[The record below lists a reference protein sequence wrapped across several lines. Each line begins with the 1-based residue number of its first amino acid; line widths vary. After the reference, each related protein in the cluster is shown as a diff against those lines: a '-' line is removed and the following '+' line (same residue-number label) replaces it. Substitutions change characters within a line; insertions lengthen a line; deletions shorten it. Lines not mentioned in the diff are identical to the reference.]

1 MNYAQIR
8 KMDISNGEYIGVSL
22 FVSGC
27 HFHCKNCFN
36 SIAWDYNYGQRFTE
50 ETMQTIL
57 QLLQR
62 DFIKRFTI
70 LGGEPLDDKNIET
83 VYKIIQQVRQ
93 HNPNIKIWLYSG
105 YTLEE
110 IMKQT
115 DTYGKYRQQIL
126 KIIDVLVDGQYV
138 DELKNLNLQFRGSS
152 NQRIIRLKEEQ
163 Q

>member
-8 KMDISNGEYIGVSL
+8 KMDISNGEGIGVSL

-36 SIAWDYNYGQRFTE
+36 SIAWDYNYGQQFTE
-50 ETMQTIL
+50 DTMQTIL
-57 QLLQR
+57 QLLQQ

-70 LGGEPLDDKNIET
+70 LGGEPLDDKNVET
-83 VYKIIQQVRQ
+83 VYNIIQQVRQ
-93 HNPNIKIWLYSG
+93 HNSNIKIWLYSG
-105 YTLEE
+105 YTFEE

-115 DTYGKYRQQIL
+115 DGYGEYRKKIL

-138 DELKNLNLQFRGSS
+138 DKLKDLNLQFRGSS
-152 NQRIIRLKEEQ
+152 NQRIIHLKEEQ
-163 Q
+163 

>member
-1 MNYAQIR
+1 MNYVQIR
-8 KMDISNGEYIGVSL
+8 KMDISNGEGIGVSL

-36 SIAWDYNYGQRFTE
+36 SIAWDYSYGQRFTE

-70 LGGEPLDDKNIET
+70 LGGEPLDDKNVET
-83 VYKIIQQVRQ
+83 VYNIIQQVRQ
-93 HNPNIKIWLYSG
+93 HNSNIKIWLYSG
-105 YTLEE
+105 YTFEE

-115 DTYGKYRQQIL
+115 DVYGEYRKKVL
-126 KIIDVLVDGQYV
+126 KIIDVLVDGQYI
-138 DELKNLNLQFRGSS
+138 DELKDLNLQFRGSS
-152 NQRIIRLKEEQ
+152 NQRIIHLKEEQ
-163 Q
+163 

>member
-8 KMDISNGEYIGVSL
+8 KMDISNGEGIGVSL

-36 SIAWDYNYGQRFTE
+36 SIAWDYNYGQQFTE
-50 ETMQTIL
+50 DTMQTIL
-57 QLLQR
+57 QLLQQ

-70 LGGEPLDDKNIET
+70 LGGEPLDDKNVET
-83 VYKIIQQVRQ
+83 VYNIIQQVRQ
-93 HNPNIKIWLYSG
+93 HNSNIKIWLYSG
-105 YTLEE
+105 YTFEE

-115 DTYGKYRQQIL
+115 DVYGEYRKKIL

-138 DELKNLNLQFRGSS
+138 DELKDLNLQFRGSS
-152 NQRIIRLKEEQ
+152 NQRIIHLKEEQ
-163 Q
+163 

>member
-50 ETMQTIL
+50 DTMQTIL

-70 LGGEPLDDKNIET
+70 LGGEPLDDDKVYGVTTVSFLLHGGDGLYMADDALSMTEYHDVNVIDAVLEHVAAET
-83 VYKIIQQVRQ
+83 AAGRSLEYKKDGRVTII
-93 HNPNIKIWLYSG
+93 
-105 YTLEE
+105 
-110 IMKQT
+110 M
-115 DTYGKYRQQIL
+115 
-126 KIIDVLVDGQYV
+126 
-138 DELKNLNLQFRGSS
+138 
-152 NQRIIRLKEEQ
+152 
-163 Q
+163 

>member
-8 KMDISNGEYIGVSL
+8 KMDISNGEGIGVSL
-22 FVSGC
+22 FISGC

-36 SIAWDYNYGQRFTE
+36 SIAWDYNYGQQFTE
-50 ETMQTIL
+50 DTMQTIL

-70 LGGEPLDDKNIET
+70 LGGEPLDDKNVET
-83 VYKIIQQVRQ
+83 VYNIIQQVRQ
-93 HNPNIKIWLYSG
+93 HNSNIKIWLYSG
-105 YTLEE
+105 YTFEE

-115 DTYGKYRQQIL
+115 DVYGEYRKKIL

-138 DELKNLNLQFRGSS
+138 DELKDLNLQFRGSS
-152 NQRIIRLKEEQ
+152 NQRIICLKEQ

>member
-8 KMDISNGEYIGVSL
+8 KMDISNGEGIGVSL

-36 SIAWDYNYGQRFTE
+36 SIAWDYNYGQQFTE
-50 ETMQTIL
+50 DTMQIIL
-57 QLLQR
+57 QLLQQ

-70 LGGEPLDDKNIET
+70 LGGEPLDDKNVET
-83 VYKIIQQVRQ
+83 VYNIIQQVRQ
-93 HNPNIKIWLYSG
+93 HNSNIKIWLYSG
-105 YTLEE
+105 YAFEE

-115 DTYGKYRQQIL
+115 DVYGEYRKKIL

-138 DELKNLNLQFRGSS
+138 DELKDLNLQFRGSS
-152 NQRIIRLKEEQ
+152 NQRIIHLKEE
-163 Q
+163 

>member
-8 KMDISNGEYIGVSL
+8 KMDISNGEGIGVSL

-36 SIAWDYNYGQRFTE
+36 SIAWDYNYGQQFTE
-50 ETMQTIL
+50 DTMQTIL
-57 QLLQR
+57 QLLQQ

-70 LGGEPLDDKNIET
+70 LGGEPLDDKNVEK
-83 VYKIIQQVRQ
+83 VYNIIQQVRQ
-93 HNPNIKIWLYSG
+93 HNSNIKIWLYSG
-105 YTLEE
+105 YTFEE

-115 DTYGKYRQQIL
+115 DVYGEYRKKIL

-138 DELKNLNLQFRGSS
+138 DELKDLNLQFRGSS
-152 NQRIIRLKEEQ
+152 NQRIIHLKEEQ
-163 Q
+163 

>member
-8 KMDISNGEYIGVSL
+8 KMDISNGEGIGVSL

-36 SIAWDYNYGQRFTE
+36 SIAWDYNYGQQFTE
-50 ETMQTIL
+50 DTMQTIL
-57 QLLQR
+57 QLLQQ

-70 LGGEPLDDKNIET
+70 LGGEPLDDKNVET
-83 VYKIIQQVRQ
+83 VYNIIQQVRQ
-93 HNPNIKIWLYSG
+93 HNSNIKIWLYSG
-105 YTLEE
+105 YTFEE

-115 DTYGKYRQQIL
+115 DVYGEYRRKIL

-138 DELKNLNLQFRGSS
+138 DELKDLNLQFRGSS
-152 NQRIIRLKEEQ
+152 NQRIIHLKEEQ
-163 Q
+163 

>member
-1 MNYAQIR
+1 
-8 KMDISNGEYIGVSL
+8 
-22 FVSGC
+22 
-27 HFHCKNCFN
+27 
-36 SIAWDYNYGQRFTE
+36 
-50 ETMQTIL
+50 MQTIL
-57 QLLQR
+57 QLLNR

-70 LGGEPLDDKNIET
+70 LGGEPLDDKNVET
-83 VYKIIQQVRQ
+83 VYKIVQQVRQ

-110 IMKQT
+110 IMNQT

-126 KIIDVLVDGQYV
+126 KIIDVLVDGQYI

-163 Q
+163 

>member
-8 KMDISNGEYIGVSL
+8 KMDISNGEGIGVSL

-36 SIAWDYNYGQRFTE
+36 SIAWDYNYGQQFTE
-50 ETMQTIL
+50 VTMQTIL
-57 QLLQR
+57 QLLQQ

-70 LGGEPLDDKNIET
+70 LGGEPLDDKNVET
-83 VYKIIQQVRQ
+83 VYNIIQQVRQ
-93 HNPNIKIWLYSG
+93 HNSNIKIWLYSG
-105 YTLEE
+105 YAFEE

-115 DTYGKYRQQIL
+115 DVYGEYRKKIL

-138 DELKNLNLQFRGSS
+138 DELKDLNLQFRGSS
-152 NQRIIRLKEEQ
+152 NQRIIHLKEEQ
-163 Q
+163 

>member
-8 KMDISNGEYIGVSL
+8 KMAISNGEYIGVSL

-27 HFHCKNCFN
+27 HFHSKNCFN

-70 LGGEPLDDKNIET
+70 LGGEPLDDKNVET
-83 VYKIIQQVRQ
+83 VYKIIHQV
-93 HNPNIKIWLYSG
+93 
-105 YTLEE
+105 
-110 IMKQT
+110 
-115 DTYGKYRQQIL
+115 
-126 KIIDVLVDGQYV
+126 
-138 DELKNLNLQFRGSS
+138 
-152 NQRIIRLKEEQ
+152 
-163 Q
+163 